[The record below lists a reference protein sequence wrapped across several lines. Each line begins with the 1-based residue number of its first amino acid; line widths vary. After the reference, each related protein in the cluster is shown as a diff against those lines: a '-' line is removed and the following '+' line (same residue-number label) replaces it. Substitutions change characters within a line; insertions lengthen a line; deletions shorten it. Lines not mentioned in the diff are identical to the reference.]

1 MAASAIWAVALP
13 ATVLNS
19 ALDLSSRIIAGL
31 LFDNGELNCEGM
43 QKQIVYSKKC
53 NMFRTNL

>member
-1 MAASAIWAVALP
+1 MLASAIWAVALA

-19 ALDLSSRIIAGL
+19 ALVLSSRIIAGL

-43 QKQIVYSKKC
+43 QKQIYSKVQ
-53 NMFRTNL
+53 FF

>member
-19 ALDLSSRIIAGL
+19 ALALSSKIIAGL
-31 LFDNGELNCEGM
+31 LFDNGEL
-43 QKQIVYSKKC
+43 IVKGCK
-53 NMFRTNL
+53 NK